1 MEGYRC
7 IYIVEKT
14 HTIHQ
19 NLSRCIRARVT
30 THADWSALW
39 PMARFHCGGKCEA
52 LGKQYS

>member
-14 HTIHQ
+14 HAIHQ